1 MESAPDELPSL
12 PGDLEPPEE
21 GPDAARSRRRAAR
34 SRRRLL
40 VGVLIAV
47 LAMAGGGIGAW
58 ALLSSP
64 TSTPGG
70 SGSPAGTPARPLF
83 FFRIGDVTA
92 DSAGRKGLNVA
103 RDASVEIAGQLSS
116 YYDTVFMDPD
126 TWKKGVPDRA
136 WLLFDRSLR
145 ARARQ
150 DSASLTL
157 GPQAANLESLRVEN
171 SSLSVE
177 VLIDARGNPQAAVAN
192 VDFKARGSLVN
203 GQPAAITNT
212 ASFLLQLEA
221 GEWVVFGYPTAK
233 TSIDVQAPAPSA
245 GISPGSGAA
254 TP

>member
-1 MESAPDELPSL
+1 MESVPDEQPSL
-12 PGDLEPPEE
+12 AGDLEPPEE
-21 GPDAARSRRRAAR
+21 RPNAAR

-40 VGVLIAV
+40 VGLLIIAV
-47 LAMAGGGIGAW
+47 ALAGAGIGAW
-58 ALLSSP
+58 AVITTP
-64 TSTPGG
+64 KSTPGG
-70 SGSPAGTPARPLF
+70 TGSPAGTPARPPF

-92 DSAGRKGLNVA
+92 DSTGRRAVNVA

-192 VDFKARGSLVN
+192 VEFKARGSLVT
-203 GQPAAITNT
+203 GQPAAIANT

-233 TSIDVQAPAPSA
+233 TSIDVQAPTPSA
-245 GISPGSGAA
+245 GASPASGAT